1 MKKKILLVVSLVVLL
16 VCLLAICVSAET
28 VLKPQDNNNYGELSL
43 FSEPIGRTDTYGTG
57 TLGNYSPYMEDGE
70 TYARVV
76 IGDGTTFYTFPT
88 QYVTRNNAY
97 DWEKS
102 NGISIFELDLS
113 YLNSAMEAATTKNPG
128 WTKENIY
135 RIEMPYNT
143 LKFNGGTQSFSG
155 YSKVIEI
162 FLQPNSGS
170 LDQNKGSMFWY
181 CNNLETIHN
190 LDTFVF
196 RKGCLGGAFQNCQ
209 NLTSLTIGVS
219 PEVTDPGENTFNGCK
234 ALRSV
239 NIQEAFPNLSKI
251 GKQMFQNCSVLTTF
265 SSEGQNYAYV
275 MPNSVTN
282 IAQNAFNG
290 AAGVKYISISPNVT
304 YIGQAAFMGCT
315 SLEFVDFN
323 DNQND
328 VDFNNCQIFMNCTNL
343 KAVSMPDN
351 TDYIT
356 NRMFSHCTNLMAVYL
371 PSATVTIETN
381 GYGEHTSFYNC
392 NKLYF
397 VNEQFEVRDE
407 NGLFYGDDFVQ
418 PTRPDV
424 YYFPSNLEK
433 IFDRN
438 EGIGFASCYNLNPTM
453 VFPTTLQRF
462 WINDGVFYECGK
474 TGNKFT
480 VVFLADMTDVRIGM
494 RENRAKGISYVFA
507 NPADVD
513 LSCVNI
519 IDTSPNYTPY
529 LNGDESVFFCASNKH
544 FTLYNLGGS
553 SDDTQYTNDNTTLVV
568 DSTKHITSP
577 RATKVTKADCVNP
590 EGSTFYC
597 FCGVK
602 TGEEITA
609 PALGHFAET
618 IDEIV
623 YNGANKFFEVGD
635 IVYYCERCEK
645 THTEVGAGKAS
656 PIFATLGL
664 SAKQVNGNA
673 IMQSFMIDRVA
684 MELYNSNSE
693 YDVVSYGLVA
703 GTKLALGENAEIF
716 DNTGAVTSTKAGV
729 VNISERTE
737 KYDIFEMKV
746 QGLFGE
752 IDSQDGKIDLSKVD
766 VYCCGYCLVQ
776 IGGNVVSYYASEGIV
791 TETLSGAVSYETLSS
806 KAQG

>member
-1 MKKKILLVVSLVVLL
+1 MKKKILLVASMVILL

-28 VLKPQDNNNYGELSL
+28 VLKPQDNNNYGELS
-43 FSEPIGRTDTYGTG
+43 FFDEPIGRTNTYGTG

-97 DWEKS
+97 DWEKK

-113 YLNSAMEAATTKNPG
+113 YLNSAMETATSKNPG

-170 LDQNKGSMFWY
+170 LDQSKGSMFWRCY
-181 CNNLETIHN
+181 ELETIHN

-196 RKGCLGGAFQNCQ
+196 RKGCLGGAFQDCGKLTTLTIGYSPEVVHTDNSTFVNC
-209 NLTSLTIGVS
+209 TSLT
-219 PEVTDPGENTFNGCK
+219 
-234 ALRSV
+234 SV
-239 NIQEAFPNLSKI
+239 NFVEAFPNIVEI
-251 GKQMFQNCSVLTTF
+251 GQNVFQNCYALTTINPTDQAYTFKLQSGITYINHNAFQNCDSVKAIKFSGSYVQLRQNVLNSLDNLEYIYFPKNSELKISDCEVF
-265 SSEGQNYAYV
+265 SSN
-275 MPNSVTN
+275 P
-282 IAQNAFNG
+282 
-290 AAGVKYISISPNVT
+290 K
-304 YIGQAAFMGCT
+304 
-315 SLEFVDFN
+315 
-323 DNQND
+323 
-328 VDFNNCQIFMNCTNL
+328 L
-343 KAVSMPDN
+343 KAFALPDN
-351 TDYIT
+351 CVSLPDRGFK
-356 NRMFSHCTNLMAVYL
+356 NCPLLEAVYL
-371 PSATVTIETN
+371 PANVQTFVCN
-381 GYGEHTSFYNC
+381 GWDQAPFSSNAM
-392 NKLYF
+392 LYF
-397 VNEQFEVRDE
+397 VNDWFNVLDE
-407 NGLFYGDDFVQ
+407 NGDFLFESFDM
-418 PTRPDV
+418 PERPDV
-424 YYFPSNLEK
+424 YYFPETLSALCTNK
-433 IFDRN
+433 TSGTIFLN
-438 EGIGFASCYNLNPTM
+438 CYNINPYL
-453 VFPTTLQRF
+453 VFGTKVTQ
-462 WINDGVFYECGK
+462 ITVNDGLLINCGTKGETK
-474 TGNKFT
+474 TAI
-480 VVFLADMTDVRIGM
+480 FLGDMTLVCHSSQDSRLNNIQ
-494 RENRAKGISYVFA
+494 YVFA
-507 NPADVD
+507 NPNDKSVADVT
-513 LSCVNI
+513 I
-519 IDTSPNYTPY
+519 TSNNSKVPA
-529 LNGDESVFFCASNKH
+529 DSSKIFFCATNTSYKMIGSGG
-544 FTLYNLGGS
+544 TYGDDLGGA
-553 SDDTQYTNDNTTLVV
+553 
-568 DSTKHITSP
+568 HFTSP
-577 RATKVTKADCVNP
+577 RATKVTEADCVNP

-635 IVYYCERCEK
+635 IVYYCERCEE

-673 IMQSFMIDRVA
+673 IMQSFKIDRAA

-693 YDVVSYGLVA
+693 YDIVGYGLVA
-703 GTKLALGENAEIF
+703 GTTLALGENAEIF

-752 IDSQDGKIDLSKVD
+752 VESQSGKIDLSKID

-776 IGGNVVSYYASEGIV
+776 IGGNVVSYYASEGVV